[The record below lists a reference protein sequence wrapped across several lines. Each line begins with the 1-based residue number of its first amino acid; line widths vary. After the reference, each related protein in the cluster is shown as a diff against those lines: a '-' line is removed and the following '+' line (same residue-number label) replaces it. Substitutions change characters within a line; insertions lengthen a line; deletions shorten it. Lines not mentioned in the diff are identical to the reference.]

1 MKVKISGY
9 NLLIPK
15 TGNASMLFLEWIAD
29 NGQIN
34 NLIYRIWNNK
44 NSEYFDVRL
53 DKHPSATKED
63 CMNYINANL

>member
-1 MKVKISGY
+1 MKARINGY

-15 TGNASMLFLEWIAD
+15 SGNATMSFLEWIAN
-29 NGQIN
+29 NGHIN
-34 NLIYRIWNNK
+34 NLIYRIWDSK

-63 CMNYINANL
+63 CMNYINAKL